1 MDEII
6 MTQRVP
12 ETSDIATQTAI
23 DLLRRME
30 RVRILEE
37 AIAERYPEW
46 KMRCPTH
53 LSIGQEAVP
62 SAIGVALRR
71 DDQVFSTHRSHAH
84 YVGKGGD
91 LGALVAELHG
101 KAGGCCGGRGGSM
114 HLSDPSV
121 GFVASTPIVA
131 NSIPLAVG
139 VALANSILRNGL
151 VGCALFGD
159 AAVEEG
165 VFSESVNFAA
175 LRALPVLFVCENN
188 QYSCYT
194 HLRDRQPAGRRI
206 HEMVAAMGVR
216 TVAGDGN
223 DPLAVLAAVE
233 DSAAHARS
241 GKGPVFLEFETYRWR
256 EHCGPFYDNDL
267 GYREAEEFEEW
278 RARDPVARLER
289 ELVSRG
295 DLDEAGLQSL
305 QDTVHAEVAAAF
317 DFAEASP
324 FPPAE
329 DAYRELFA
337 AQDGMPSEG
346 SRTE

>member
-1 MDEII
+1 MRESGDLTV
-6 MTQRVP
+6 MTYDVAP
-12 ETSDIATQTAI
+12 QTAI

-30 RVRILEE
+30 RVRLLEE
-37 AIAERYPEW
+37 TIAERYSEE

-91 LGALVAELHG
+91 LGALVAELYG
-101 KAGGCCGGRGGSM
+101 KADGCSGGRGGSM

-121 GFVASTPIVA
+121 GFVASTAIVA

-139 VALANSILRNGL
+139 AALANSLLGNGL

-188 QYSCYT
+188 QYSVYT
-194 HLRDRQPAGRRI
+194 HLHDRQPAGRRI

-216 TVAGDGN
+216 TLAGDGN
-223 DPLAVLAAVE
+223 DALAVLAAVE
-233 DSAAHARS
+233 DATAHARN
-241 GKGPVFLEFETYRWR
+241 GKGPVFLEFAMYRWR

-267 GYREAEEFEEW
+267 GYRTAEEFEEW
-278 RARDPVARLER
+278 RARDPVARLEG

-295 DLDEAGLQSL
+295 DLDAVGLRSL
-305 QDTVHAEVAAAF
+305 QDALRAEVAAAF

-329 DAYRELFA
+329 DAYRGLFA
-337 AQDGMPSEG
+337 AQDGMPPHG
-346 SRTE
+346 RRTE

>member
-1 MDEII
+1 M
-6 MTQRVP
+6 
-12 ETSDIATQTAI
+12 TSDVAPQTAI

-30 RVRILEE
+30 RIRLLEE
-37 AIAERYPEW
+37 AIAERYPEE

-53 LSIGQEAVP
+53 LSTGQETVP

-91 LGALVAELHG
+91 LGALVAELYG

-114 HLSDPSV
+114 HLSDRSV
-121 GFVASTPIVA
+121 GFVASTAIVA

-139 VALANSILRNGL
+139 AALANRLLGNGR

-188 QYSCYT
+188 QYSVFT

-216 TVAGDGN
+216 TVVGDGN
-223 DPLAVLAAVE
+223 DALAVLAAVE
-233 DSAAHARS
+233 DAAAHARNR
-241 GKGPVFLEFETYRWR
+241 KGPVFLEFATYRWR

-267 GYREAEEFEEW
+267 GYRTAGEFEAW
-278 RARDPVARLER
+278 RARDPVARLEG

-295 DLDEAGLQSL
+295 DLDAAGLRSL
-305 QDTVHAEVAAAF
+305 QESVRAEVAAAF
-317 DFAEASP
+317 DVAEASP
-324 FPPAE
+324 FPPAA
-329 DAYRELFA
+329 DAYRELFV
-337 AQDGMPSEG
+337 AQDGMPSQG
-346 SRTE
+346 SHTE